1 LLPFDG
7 KYLGQEVYA
16 LSVRQD
22 DGLEA
27 GPLGS
32 VVAWRL
38 AKEWNLGSFHSVN
51 FSDWKHVR
59 FHSMAL
65 SDGLLLQILPVCEV
79 DGLVARTYHSVSRY
93 RWTVSTV
100 TFSPRS

>member
-1 LLPFDG
+1 MGSIADRKCTRF
-7 KYLGQEVYA
+7 Q
-16 LSVRQD
+16 SVKMTD
-22 DGLEA
+22 WKLVH
-27 GPLGS
+27 S
-32 VVAWRL
+32 VPWRP
-38 AKEWNLGSFHSVN
+38 AKDWKERSLQTVN

-65 SDGLLLQILPVCEV
+65 FDDLLLQILPVREV

-93 RWTVSTV
+93 RRTVSTV

>member
-1 LLPFDG
+1 MGSIADRKCTRF
-7 KYLGQEVYA
+7 Q
-16 LSVRQD
+16 SVILTD
-22 DGLEA
+22 WKLVHWV
-27 GPLGS
+27 P
-32 VVAWRL
+32 WRL
-38 AKEWNLGSFHSVN
+38 AKEWNLGSFHSFN

-65 SDGLLLQILPVCEV
+65 FDDLLLQILPVREV

-93 RWTVSTV
+93 RRTVSTV